1 MSLRINNNSIAQMK
15 INGANIGLA
24 KINGSIVFQLNN
36 ATITLTI
43 EDKKISA
50 ISDKNGSFDFYYANN
65 NGILEDYDK
74 IVSFNL
80 KANVKSTYTHLN
92 TLNIAPYQ
100 ANKIV
105 VCKRGTKTII
115 SSSSLP
121 SQFLFDNSSY
131 GSKLYSVGLLSDTHI
146 DGDGTDES
154 YSMDDLKKA
163 LQYFND
169 DENVAF
175 TIINGDVTYDNRT
188 NDYVEFQKIKNN
200 YSANTPLKVIAGN
213 HDDYS
218 TLQTYSGC
226 SLYYEYTHNNDI
238 YLFVGMSNG
247 SSTNPFSTEE
257 LTWLQ
262 NKLEEHK
269 SKRIFL
275 FFHIGIEPV
284 GLINEL
290 DNGFLGTTGQS
301 ATFRQL
307 MTTYKN
313 VIYFSGHT
321 HLTYALQ
328 KFGADA
334 NIKTNDEMCYRVHIP
349 SCGRPRLND
358 SGTSIDETYNNLI
371 GSEGA
376 ILDVYDNG
384 IVIKGRDFAKDKF
397 LPIAMYGML
406 TKIEQAGGGTYTL
419 ASSWVKYNNANSDG
433 KLTQGNLDVWMYG
446 SGGGTTLKGIAID
459 FTIDGTLTLN
469 ASIDFNSYA
478 GAPRYFGVYIFKDG
492 ALFKEFSQQFDTS
505 GTKFTATISQEVTTG
520 SYQLVVGS
528 YNNFEFGASNDII
541 TFN

>member
-1 MSLRINNNSIAQMK
+1 MGVKINNSNISQMK

-100 ANKIV
+100 ANKIA
-105 VCKRGTKTII
+105 VCKSGTKSII

-121 SQFLFDNSSY
+121 TQFLFDSASFGN
-131 GSKLYSVGLLSDTHI
+131 KLYSVGLLSDTHI
-146 DGDGTDES
+146 DGDGTDDS

-163 LQYFND
+163 LQYFNN
-169 DENVAF
+169 DENIDF

-200 YSANTPLKVIAGN
+200 YSGNTPLKVIAGN

-218 TLQTYSGC
+218 ILQNYSGC

-238 YLFVGMSNG
+238 FLFVGMSNG
-247 SSTNPFSTEE
+247 SSSNPFSTEE

-262 NKLEEHK
+262 NKLEEYK
-269 SKRIFL
+269 NQRVFL

-290 DNGFLGTTGQS
+290 DSGFLGTTGQS

-307 MTTYKN
+307 MTNYKN

-321 HLTYALQ
+321 HLSYALQ
-328 KFGADA
+328 KYGTDA
-334 NIKTNDEMCYRVHIP
+334 NIKTNDDMCYRVHIP
-349 SCGRPRLND
+349 SCGRPRLNE

-376 ILDVYDNG
+376 VLDVYDNG

-419 ASSWVKYNNANSDG
+419 ASSWVNYNKGNPDG

-446 SGGGTTLKGIAID
+446 SGGGTTLNGIAID
-459 FTIDGTLTLN
+459 FTINGTLTLN

-478 GAPRYFGVYIFKDG
+478 GAPRYFSVYIFKDG
-492 ALFKEFSQQFDTS
+492 ALFKEFSQKFDTN

-528 YNNFEFGASNDII
+528 YNNFEFGASNDVIN
-541 TFN
+541 FS